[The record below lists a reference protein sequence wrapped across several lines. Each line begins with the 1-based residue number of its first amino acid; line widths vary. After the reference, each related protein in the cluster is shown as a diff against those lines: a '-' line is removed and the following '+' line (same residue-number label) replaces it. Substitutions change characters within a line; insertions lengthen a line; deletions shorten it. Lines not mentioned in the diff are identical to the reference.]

1 MLTESGRP
9 RLSWLLN
16 WASSPDSKRSPVLAP
31 DQVVDVALDQ
41 AGGVLFPTACALDT
55 SDRVWCWQT
64 GDNAQPIE
72 SPVRI
77 EGLP

>member
-1 MLTESGRP
+1 
-9 RLSWLLN
+9 
-16 WASSPDSKRSPVLAP
+16 VLAP